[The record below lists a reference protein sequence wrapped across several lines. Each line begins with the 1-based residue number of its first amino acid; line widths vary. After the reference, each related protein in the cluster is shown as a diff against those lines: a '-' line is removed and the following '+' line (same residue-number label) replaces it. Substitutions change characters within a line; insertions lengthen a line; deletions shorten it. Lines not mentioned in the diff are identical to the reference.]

1 MIKDRI
7 ILGIDPGTIVMGYG
21 ILKIEDFT
29 GSGEIPLFGQDYIE
43 YSKYGKIGMYL
54 LITARVEPSRWDPN
68 KLDFKIGTVNL
79 LQDEKDKLIEKIS
92 ITVPIHDL
100 DEPTINEL

>member
-1 MIKDRI
+1 
-7 ILGIDPGTIVMGYG
+7 
-21 ILKIEDFT
+21 
-29 GSGEIPLFGQDYIE
+29 
-43 YSKYGKIGMYL
+43 MYL

-100 DEPTINEL
+100 DEPTI